1 MSTSRKSLPL
11 DLGRGI
17 LTGMA
22 ERFYINSDLS
32 MGPVALDG
40 PEAHHL
46 ANVSRIRPGGLV
58 RLFNG
63 DGNEYQASV
72 IEVTRKSVRLAV
84 SAVTASHREL
94 PHALAIACPL
104 PKGDRAQFLI
114 EKLTELGVTAFIP
127 LLTQRTVTDPS
138 PNRLEK
144 LNRYVIEASKQ
155 CGRNVLMRIEH
166 PSHWKTFVNRTDL
179 PNDRRIA
186 DPSGSAISSAAPGPR
201 AFAIGPEGGLT
212 GDEREM
218 GKKSGWSLV
227 SLGPRILR
235 VETAA
240 IAMAVVASTGV

>member
-84 SAVTASHREL
+84 SAVT
-94 PHALAIACPL
+94 
-104 PKGDRAQFLI
+104 
-114 EKLTELGVTAFIP
+114 
-127 LLTQRTVTDPS
+127 
-138 PNRLEK
+138 EK